1 MRRGYKAAAPGEYMM
16 NFDCLDAEG
25 AVLGYNAAR
34 FTVVKPPPTPPPP
47 PPPPRPHVIVH
58 TGFGG
63 MARSVARHHPFS

>member
-34 FTVVKPPPTPPPP
+34 FTVVKPPPTPP
-47 PPPPRPHVIVH
+47 RPHVIVH

-63 MARSVARHHPFS
+63 MARSVALHHPFS